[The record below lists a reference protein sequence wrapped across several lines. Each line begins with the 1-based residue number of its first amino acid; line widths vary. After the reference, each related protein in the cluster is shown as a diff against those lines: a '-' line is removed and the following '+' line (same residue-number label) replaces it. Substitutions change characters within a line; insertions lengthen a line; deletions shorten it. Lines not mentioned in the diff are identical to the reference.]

1 MCDFFLPPLNKYTPI
16 YCKEYSL
23 FIGGGVGCFS
33 SLKDRSESAFVEN
46 ITILGLH
53 PSMDVNH
60 VIYNILTL
68 PCFCLVLYCIV
79 CKRIKQEAGCRVPLL
94 TI

>member
-33 SLKDRSESAFVEN
+33 SLKDRSEPAFVEN

-53 PSMDVNH
+53 PSMGVNH
-60 VIYNILTL
+60 VMI
-68 PCFCLVLYCIV
+68 
-79 CKRIKQEAGCRVPLL
+79 KR
-94 TI
+94 